1 MPILLLETHIGSS
14 CRVGLRNVRKNW
26 WYGCRGFHKI
36 SDKLESDNTED
47 HKNAK
52 DLHEVGLVVVEED
65 AESNGENFPG
75 CDNKRHKM
83 LSELFDHPVD
93 EHLADEC

>member
-14 CRVGLRNVRKNW
+14 CRVGLRNVRKHR
-26 WYGCRGFHKI
+26 GHGGRGFHKI

-83 LSELFDHPVD
+83 LLELFDHPVD